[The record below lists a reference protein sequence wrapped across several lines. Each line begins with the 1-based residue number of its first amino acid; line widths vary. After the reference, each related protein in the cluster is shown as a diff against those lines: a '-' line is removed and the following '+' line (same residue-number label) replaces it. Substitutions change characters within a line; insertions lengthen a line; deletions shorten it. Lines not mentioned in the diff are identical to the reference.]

1 MKRFRYNAT
10 VAIALALVL
19 GVIAGL
25 IGGSSM
31 TEIEFVGEIFFSL
44 VQMCMVPFVMGQI
57 IAAVGSLTPKELGSI
72 GIRAIVLFFLTSLI
86 AAAFGVLSAEI
97 FKPGFTADGAS
108 LVAHASSDLEVATL
122 SLKDTLT
129 SFFSKNIVS
138 SMASGSMVPCIVF
151 AVYFGVA
158 CSVYRESHETCHVY
172 TLIEE
177 MNELLLII
185 IRAVM
190 NVAPIGVFA
199 YVSASVGALGVDVLL
214 SVGKFIIV
222 LAGTSL
228 VFCALWYVFV
238 AIYCKLPIGKLF
250 RKTVPMVVMA
260 AATIS
265 SAMTLPV
272 EMEDAK
278 RKIGLRRDIC
288 DLVLPLGMPLNSNGK
303 ALQLAVTAMF
313 VAQLYGVEFTGAA
326 LIHCAV
332 ISWLLSFANAAAPGG
347 TLISLTMLF
356 PALGLPMDAIAIVG
370 GLEYITAGIG
380 TPPNVISDVFC
391 GMLVAKREPNGIDRD
406 IFFGRKEY
414 VEHDEERPEIA
425 R

>member
-1 MKRFRYNAT
+1 MKKFKYNPT
-10 VAIALALVL
+10 VAIAVALVL
-19 GVIAGL
+19 GIAGGL
-25 IGGSSM
+25 IGGSQM
-31 TEIEFVGEIFFSL
+31 AQIEFVGDIFFAL

-57 IAAVGSLTPKELGSI
+57 IAAVGSLTPKELGGI
-72 GIRAIVLFFLTSLI
+72 GIKAIILFFVTSLI
-86 AAAFGVLSAEI
+86 AAAFGVLTSEI
-97 FKPGFTADGAS
+97 FQPGLTSDGAA
-108 LVAHASSDLEVATL
+108 LVASASSDLEATTL
-122 SLKDTLT
+122 TIQDTLT

-138 SMASGSMVPCIVF
+138 SMANGSMVQCIVF
-151 AVYFGVA
+151 AVFFGVA
-158 CSVYRESHETCHVY
+158 CSIYRENHTTCLAY
-172 TLIEE
+172 DLIEE

-199 YVSASVGALGVDVLL
+199 YVSSSVGTLGIDVLI

-228 VFCALWYVFV
+228 VFCAVWYVVV
-238 AIYCKLPIGKLF
+238 AAYCKLPLGKLF
-250 RKTVPMVVMA
+250 MKTVPMVVMA

-272 EMEDAK
+272 EMEDSK
-278 RKIGLRRDIC
+278 KKIGLRRDIC

-313 VAQLYGVEFTGAA
+313 VAQLYGMPFTGGE
-326 LIHCAV
+326 LLHCAV

-391 GMLVAKREPNGIDRD
+391 GMLVAQHEENGIDRD

-414 VEHDEERPEIA
+414 VEPTDENA
-425 R
+425 KAA